1 MSTGRFGF
9 ESPETA
15 NAGLEALK
23 RTGNLTPS
31 ARLVVQL
38 YVLHAALNADSDEP
52 VRITARALA
61 EELTMTPP
69 VFSRI
74 RRALVADGWLEED
87 VNARFAQIRYYR
99 IGPKLAGTVR
109 RSRPTVVPLR
119 AV

>member
-23 RTGNLTPS
+23 RTGHLTPS

-38 YVLHAALNADSDEP
+38 YVLHADSDEP

-74 RRALVADGWLEED
+74 RSTR
-87 VNARFAQIRYYR
+87 
-99 IGPKLAGTVR
+99 
-109 RSRPTVVPLR
+109 
-119 AV
+119 